1 MRITTIAVALLVLL
15 STACGKASSSNDLR
29 AVKDRA
35 CACKDKP
42 CATEVGI
49 KLSKAVLVGDF
60 DEERANLATEA
71 AHCLA
76 AFGE

>member
-1 MRITTIAVALLVLL
+1 MRITIAAVALSALL
-15 STACGKASSSNDLR
+15 SAGCGKPSSPNDLR
-29 AVKDRA
+29 AVRDRA

-49 KLSKAVLVGDF
+49 ELSKVVLVGDF
-60 DEERANLATEA
+60 DEERANLAIEA
-71 AHCLA
+71 ARCLA